1 MSKMTTIIARA
12 FRGVADDQHRLAL
25 MYKLGQCRDGVLI
38 QQDLGQAAWWYR
50 KAAEQGLAVA
60 QFSLGAMYFN
70 GEGVPHDDEQAVA
83 WFRKAADQGHAF
95 AQLNLG
101 RMYASASRGNLGT
114 AYYVGEGAAK
124 DDVQAEAWYRKAAE
138 QGNAEAQRALGRMY
152 EDGRGAPQDGLQAAA
167 WGLVMTAVSAAFL
180 CWLLY

>member
-1 MSKMTTIIARA
+1 M
-12 FRGVADDQHRLAL
+12 H
-25 MYKLGQCRDGVLI
+25 
-38 QQDLGQAAWWYR
+38 
-50 KAAEQGLAVA
+50 
-60 QFSLGAMYFN
+60 FN